1 MSNLTARLGMQVFHG
16 IDMWRQGD
24 EEIDHSVGL
33 TVVPDQTPGQ
43 FAPVMVIVITWRS
56 GPDADPHYFT
66 RLSFDFLMSDGE
78 VNDLVSKALRDL
90 RQSTDNISSV

>member
-1 MSNLTARLGMQVFHG
+1 MSNLTSRLGMQVYHG
-16 IDMWRQGD
+16 IEMWRHAE

-56 GPDADPHYFT
+56 GPEADSHYFT
-66 RLSFDFLMSDGE
+66 HLSFDFLMSDGE

-90 RQSTDNISSV
+90 RQSTGSISSV